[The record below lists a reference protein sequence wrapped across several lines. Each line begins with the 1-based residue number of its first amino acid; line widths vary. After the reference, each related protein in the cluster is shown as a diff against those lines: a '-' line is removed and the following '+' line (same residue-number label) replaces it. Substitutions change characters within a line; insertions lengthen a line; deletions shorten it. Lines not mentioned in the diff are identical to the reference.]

1 MSKGK
6 FSYYSNQYEEALIQ
20 DLIQLLG
27 FNKKTDFFNTVLYG
41 KRISIA
47 FTELDKNTN
56 QEGKFKPN
64 AEQIRSFDNFFI
76 SNYTKTDDSI
86 IDLSN
91 CKNIDDYI
99 ALIKTIKPTH
109 TQYVNICLEAFQRVL
124 NKFDFDI
131 ATPVMSKLSD
141 DNDFMKGINTK
152 VLKAINK
159 EGVRKQK
166 NPMIDDLNTVKL
178 EVDSHQKN
186 NIDNETKIVV
196 KSCLQTIKL
205 IKTINKDNDN
215 PTCFNSVIKQIHK
228 TITSISNPKKE
239 YKNFDFLVDKLLTL
253 NIYSYSNT
261 EKQLNIIKP
270 FLENMSYLNKKTRD
284 CHIQFNDKES
294 NNNDKIKRTYELRK
308 TLFTVLEKQ
317 YLLLQL
323 LM

>member
-20 DLIQLLG
+20 ELIQELG
-27 FNKKTDFFNTVLYG
+27 FNTKTDFFNTVLYG

-47 FTELDKNTN
+47 FTEPDKAIN
-56 QEGKFKPN
+56 QEKKFKPN
-64 AEQIRSFDNFFI
+64 EEQIKGFDKFFN
-76 SNYTKTDDSI
+76 STYTKADNSI

-91 CKNIDDYI
+91 CKSLDDYI
-99 ALIKTIKPTH
+99 SLIKKIKPTH
-109 TQYVNICLEAFQRVL
+109 SQYVNICLEAFKRVL

-141 DNDFMKGINTK
+141 DTDFMKDINNK

-166 NPMIDDLNTVKL
+166 TPMIDDLNAVKL

-186 NIDNETKIVV
+186 NIDNETKRVV

-205 IKTINKDNDN
+205 IKTINEDNDN
-215 PTCFNSVIKQIHK
+215 PACFNSAIKQIQK

-261 EKQLNIIKP
+261 EEQLKIIKP
-270 FLENMSYLNKKTRD
+270 FLENMKVL
-284 CHIQFNDKES
+284 NDKVRACHS
-294 NNNDKIKRTYELRK
+294 KINDKKSDKNEKIKSVYELRK
-308 TLFTVLEKQ
+308 SLFLILKTQ
-317 YLLLQL
+317 YHLFN
-323 LM
+323 